1 MEIRLT
7 WHSAMITASGSLFCS
22 GSKWLWFYQSG
33 VKQWVEGGYEEG
45 MFLPGHSPSLLGS
58 HSAHLLG
65 EATPTGFM
73 FQVCLGKHNLAFF
86 PCWSPDFLASYP
98 KASTRHQDGKHGVT
112 HPDCGC
118 TLTTHGVCTLAYLH
132 LNCFHFVLLNLCCMS
147 FILKHRLRKPRN

>member
-22 GSKWLWFYQSG
+22 GSKWLWFYHSG

-112 HPDCGC
+112 HPDWLHTNHTWCVYSGL
-118 TLTTHGVCTLAYLH
+118 LTSEL
-132 LNCFHFVLLNLCCMS
+132 FS
-147 FILKHRLRKPRN
+147 FCSLKFMLYEFYFKAQIKEA